1 MASKVYFANLR
12 ARNPRENKANKV
24 QRLFEA
30 AGFEDLIKEGDL
42 TAIKLH
48 AAHPA
53 LKDGGFVTL
62 RVTEVINITPDCDCL
77 PWSDSSIVPDIG
89 ILASQQILW
98 PWTQPPTISSKRL
111 KASKSLHSRAIL
123 NRARISSKGVWER
136 VDETCQIRY
145 SEKIGL
151 GDSRYELIEI

>member
-53 LKDGGFVTL
+53 LKDGVFVTL
-62 RVTEVINITPDCDCL
+62 RVPEVINITPDCDGL

-89 ILASQQILW
+89 ILASTDPVALDAASYDLVKEAQGFKE
-98 PWTQPPTISSKRL
+98 SAL
-111 KASKSLHSRAIL
+111 KSHFEQGEDKF
-123 NRARISSKGVWER
+123 KG
-136 VDETCQIRY
+136 
-145 SEKIGL
+145 GL
-151 GDSRYELIEI
+151 GTGR